1 MIQSTVPRAV
11 DPVFYY
17 NVCSC
22 AGKALNNVLIAFV
35 CNKFIMAYERI
46 VR

>member
-11 DPVFYY
+11 DPVFY

-22 AGKALNNVLIAFV
+22 AGKALNSVLIAFV